1 MSNNESSVS
10 RPTSVFA
17 VAALTML
24 EAVAVLVYAVNYLLH
39 LSDAG
44 DLNMGGRIF
53 MLVLCIAAG
62 AWQASVSINFYKGK
76 AFTRAPIIVWQLF
89 QLILSFS
96 FIQGPFRGIAIAAIV
111 IAGIIVVMLFAP
123 KTTEFLGDRP
133 QS

>member
-10 RPTSVFA
+10 RPPSVLA
-17 VAALTML
+17 VSALTML
-24 EAVAVLVYAVNYLLH
+24 EAVAVLVYAVNYLMH
-39 LSDAG
+39 LADAG

-53 MLVLCIAAG
+53 MLVLCFAAG
-62 AWQASVSINFYKGK
+62 AWQISVSFNFFKGK

-96 FIQGPFRGIAIAAIV
+96 FLQGPFSGIAIAAIV

-123 KTTEFLGDRP
+123 KTTVFLGDRP